1 MEYKLNLSSTEN
13 KDLISYCNLNDLR
26 ISEVIKKSY
35 LEGFNIERYG
45 LLNTGGTREKQ
56 VEKEVIVEKRVEI
69 PVEVIKEVVKIEYVE
84 VEKLN
89 ELLKLD
95 KKKSNFV
102 AVLVKPN
109 EDILE
114 KIKHLPFD
122 YYQIYDCT
130 PEEIKMI
137 KKKYNRKIIT
147 ALTIKDKSDVQK
159 YLLFSE
165 VTDIYLFDSKG
176 YEKSM
181 TFDHNLIQKIKVSK
195 PLMIAGNIQINDN
208 LENYKKIADIIDIS
222 GGLETSGVKDKS
234 KIDIFL
240 NKVKN
245 ET

>member
-1 MEYKLNLSSTEN
+1 MIKGSKICGISDLDTLNFIIN
-13 KDLISYCNLNDLR
+13 HSYPPQFIGFICNY
-26 ISEVIKKSY
+26 KKSS
-35 LEGFNIERYG
+35 R
-45 LLNTGGTREKQ
+45 
-56 VEKEVIVEKRVEI
+56 
-69 PVEVIKEVVKIEYVE
+69 YVE

-95 KKKSNFV
+95 KKKSKFV
-102 AVLVKPN
+102 AVLVKPDD
-109 EDILE
+109 DILE

-130 PEEIKMI
+130 AEEIKEI
-137 KKKYNRKIIT
+137 KQKYNKKIIT
-147 ALTIKDKSDVQK
+147 ALTINDETDVKK
-159 YLLFSE
+159 YQLFSE

-181 TFDHNLIQKIKVSK
+181 AFDHALIEKIKINK

-240 NKVKN
+240 NKVEQAHN